1 MRIHYTTRIQVLSS
15 FSPCVRVVLKRKYK
29 KSNLIIKTKSWT
41 VFQGILQIYKLY
53 QHRIIIFLFKCNFKQ
68 NPICTITVHF
78 KQLIYKTYEKKGQ
91 KLCKNVVI
99 VLDKH
104 FTIIRQTT
112 IAWCCP
118 ITVLVTALFLFH
130 IDMSINCIYSFISV
144 PNYSIFSTPDG

>member
-1 MRIHYTTRIQVLSS
+1 MHYTTRIQVLSS

-29 KSNLIIKTKSWT
+29 KSNLITKTKSWT
-41 VFQGILQIYKLY
+41 VAFQGTLQIYKLY
-53 QHRIIIFLFKCNFKQ
+53 QHKIIIFFFKSNFKQ
-68 NPICTITVHF
+68 NQICTITVHF

-99 VLDKH
+99 VLDIH
-104 FTIIRQTT
+104 VSIIRQTT

-130 IDMSINCIYSFISV
+130 IDMSINYIYSFIICQI
-144 PNYSIFSTPDG
+144 IFIYWSFTP